1 MFFIIFFLEIISIY
15 INSPTLL
22 CVGMILI
29 FQSITDYINNDVFT
43 VFNVLLAFVGIAIYG
58 VNNINLIKLILPLF
72 LILINKLINGMGLG
86 DIELLFSL
94 SFILNLYELILVL
107 FIASLLNLVYA
118 TLIRKEIYAFVP
130 FLTIATIIVQINIY
144 II

>member
-22 CVGMILI
+22 CVGMILV
-29 FQSITDYINNDVFT
+29 FQSVTDYINNDVYT
-43 VFNVLLAFVGIAIYG
+43 VFNVLLAFVGIAMYG
-58 VNNINLIKLILPLF
+58 VNIINLIKLILPLF

>member
-29 FQSITDYINNDVFT
+29 FQSVTDYINNDVYT

-58 VNNINLIKLILPLF
+58 VNIINLIKLILPLF
-72 LILINKLINGMGLG
+72 LIFINKLINGMGLG